1 MISDARSW
9 DRYLDKLG
17 RITSSTQGAS
27 IERRPCVTDNSKAML
42 CPCFW
47 NICFVCSAADRLVGL
62 RKIVKSVTFI
72 YLSLLQGVKGSS
84 N

>member
-1 MISDARSW
+1 MMSDAGCC

-17 RITSSTQGAS
+17 RITGSTKGAS
-27 IERRPCVTDNSKAML
+27 IERRPRVTDNSKAIL

-47 NICFVCSAADRLVGL
+47 NICFVCSADDSEASWPL
-62 RKIVKSVTFI
+62 K
-72 YLSLLQGVKGSS
+72 